1 MHAVVLLMDWAF
13 LFFFLGLN
21 GTYLLLLALSLREV
35 LRRNRRGVE
44 ADVDKALLSPFAPP
58 VSILAPAYNEEL
70 TIVGSLRSLLSL
82 RYRQFEVVV
91 VNDGSKDR
99 TIGVLVDAFELFEV
113 HAAYEPLIATQ
124 PIKALYR
131 SRLDPRLTVVDKA
144 NGGKADALNCGINL
158 ARYDLVCGID
168 ADTLILP
175 DALTRIALPF
185 VEDPERTVASG
196 GTIRVANGCTIEGGE
211 VRNVALPKNRVAA
224 LQVVEYLRAFLL
236 GRAGFDAI
244 DGTLIISGAFGLFHR
259 PTAIA
264 CGGYRHDTVGEDMEL
279 VVRMHR
285 MMRELGKPY
294 RVAFVWDAACYT
306 EVPEDL
312 GVLKRQR
319 NRWHRGLIDSL
330 LRHRVMF
337 LNRRYGVIGLF
348 VVPFFAIFEML
359 GPVIELLGFV
369 AVLVSFATG
378 LVDGWF
384 MTLFLFAAL
393 ALGVAVSMGAVL
405 LEELSYAAYPRWGE
419 LGRMLWLAILENLG
433 YRQLTVW
440 WRVRAFYD
448 YMRGNQQWGAMV
460 RKGFATP
467 SS

>member
-1 MHAVVLLMDWAF
+1 MKAMVLLLDWAF

-21 GTYLLLLALSLREV
+21 GTYLVLLALSLREV
-35 LRRNRRGVE
+35 WRRNRRAVE
-44 ADVDKALLSPFAPP
+44 ADVDESLLSPFAPA
-58 VSILAPAYNEEL
+58 VSIIAPAYNEEL
-70 TIVGSLRSLLSL
+70 TIVGSLQALLSL
-82 RYRQFEVVV
+82 RYREFEVVV

-99 TIGVLVDAFELFEV
+99 TIPVLIEAFELFEV
-113 HAAYEPLIATQ
+113 HAAYEPILATQ
-124 PIKALYR
+124 PIRALYR
-131 SRLDPRLTVVDKA
+131 SRIDPRLTVVDKH
-144 NGGKADALNCGINL
+144 NGGKADALNCGINFSRHAL
-158 ARYDLVCGID
+158 FCGID

-185 VEDPERTVASG
+185 VEDPERVVASG

-211 VRNVALPKNRVAA
+211 VRRVALPKNRVAA

-236 GRAGFDAI
+236 GRAGFDAV
-244 DGTLIISGAFGLFHR
+244 DGTLIISGAFGLFDR
-259 PTAIA
+259 ATAIE

-285 MMRELGKPY
+285 TLREQGRPY

-319 NRWHRGLIDSL
+319 NRWHRGLIDSVV
-330 LRHRVMF
+330 RHRVMF
-337 LNRRYGVIGLF
+337 CNRKYGVIGTF
-348 VVPFFAIFEML
+348 VFPFFAVFEMF
-359 GPVIELLGFV
+359 GPVIELTGFL
-369 AVLVSFATG
+369 AVIASFATG
-378 LVDGWF
+378 LVDTWF
-384 MTLFLFAAL
+384 MTLFLLVAL
-393 ALGVAVSMGAVL
+393 ALGVAVSMGAIL

-460 RKGFATP
+460 RKGFSQPTG
-467 SS
+467 